1 MEHQANLAQ
10 ENAMK
15 TLVELL
21 AQKGSGFKILD
32 NKIYVGNYLL
42 NDNHELPD
50 KVKSL
55 CGGTATIF
63 MGDTRI
69 STNVL
74 AKNGNRAV
82 GTQLQGPAR
91 DAVIARGE
99 RYRGQAQ
106 ILGETYLAAYDPIKT
121 GSGEVIGSLYVG
133 VKKSEYFKS
142 FHHMIWII
150 ISIAVLASACSFFVM
165 SYFANKITLPLARI
179 AQGMEQSDLTL
190 MLDERGDDEIG
201 ALSRAFNAYNLGLK
215 EKIQNVAGFASRVAS
230 GSSELSATAEEMGRT
245 VTDIAK
251 VSESLKAEGVNV
263 TEAMGA
269 LSEKAGLV
277 AESTR
282 ESYGESQDAVL
293 ETERS
298 GKAGERVVKSMDEIQ
313 VVMKQI
319 VGAVQVIKEIAT
331 QTNLLSLN
339 AAIEA
344 AKAAQHGKGFAVV
357 AEEVRKLSERS
368 GIAAKE
374 IEGLTQRTGT
384 AITGGM
390 ASVRANMESLDGIQK
405 RIATMASRIRSIGDV
420 ADHQAAISTQVAENM
435 SNTASGLSQN
445 AAATHELSATLHE
458 IVRTSEDL
466 ARIAEGLQGLVREF
480 KV

>member
-1 MEHQANLAQ
+1 
-10 ENAMK
+10 
-15 TLVELL
+15 
-21 AQKGSGFKILD
+21 
-32 NKIYVGNYLL
+32 
-42 NDNHELPD
+42 
-50 KVKSL
+50 
-55 CGGTATIF
+55 
-63 MGDTRI
+63 
-69 STNVL
+69 
-74 AKNGNRAV
+74 
-82 GTQLQGPAR
+82 
-91 DAVIARGE
+91 
-99 RYRGQAQ
+99 
-106 ILGETYLAAYDPIKT
+106 
-121 GSGEVIGSLYVG
+121 
-133 VKKSEYFKS
+133 
-142 FHHMIWII
+142 
-150 ISIAVLASACSFFVM
+150 
-165 SYFANKITLPLARI
+165 
-179 AQGMEQSDLTL
+179 
-190 MLDERGDDEIG
+190 
-201 ALSRAFNAYNLGLK
+201 
-215 EKIQNVAGFASRVAS
+215 
-230 GSSELSATAEEMGRT
+230 
-245 VTDIAK
+245 

-293 ETERS
+293 DTERS
-298 GKAGERVVKSMDEIQ
+298 GQAGERVVKSMDEIQ
-313 VVMKQI
+313 AVMKQI

-344 AKAAQHGKGFAVV
+344 AKAAEHGKGFAVV

-368 GIAAKE
+368 GLAAKE